1 MIRHTIVLVGWF
13 VTFLLTLL
21 NKRKILFTYIYSHF
35 FSRLHW
41 HAIFGKVPV
50 SDMCRTLI
58 PVRLVGLGCPSGVF
72 FFFFRFSDTAPT
84 CFSGAGSDTYQ
95 SAVIRTAL
103 DTESYWSVPIISAGK
118 EVSDRYKQ
126 EEKRKRKGRRR
137 WEKLVYDSLTWCL
150 MTEICA
156 PNLLIFFSF

>member
-1 MIRHTIVLVGWF
+1 MSDNDTSKTHRTWVSE
-13 VTFLLTLL
+13 
-21 NKRKILFTYIYSHF
+21 RCLF
-35 FSRLHW
+35 
-41 HAIFGKVPV
+41 
-50 SDMCRTLI
+50 
-58 PVRLVGLGCPSGVF
+58 F

-126 EEKRKRKGRRR
+126 EEKKKRKGRRR
-137 WEKLVYDSLTWCL
+137 
-150 MTEICA
+150 
-156 PNLLIFFSF
+156 

>member
-1 MIRHTIVLVGWF
+1 MSDTD
-13 VTFLLTLL
+13 T
-21 NKRKILFTYIYSHF
+21 
-35 FSRLHW
+35 
-41 HAIFGKVPV
+41 GKTRRTRV
-50 SDMCRTLI
+50 SERCL
-58 PVRLVGLGCPSGVF
+58 

-137 WEKLVYDSLTWCL
+137 
-150 MTEICA
+150 
-156 PNLLIFFSF
+156 